1 MEKKKS
7 WIEITRLGEKLI
19 SIWKKLANRHKVEIQ
34 IAGIPFSKIFY
45 KFKNFQAYKTYIS
58 QEMLKKGFLASNGVY
73 LSISH
78 NNNILRNYEN
88 ALDKIFYDISL
99 CEKGNISINEIL
111 KFPISHL
118 PFERLN

>member
-1 MEKKKS
+1 
-7 WIEITRLGEKLI
+7 
-19 SIWKKLANRHKVEIQ
+19 
-34 IAGIPFSKIFY
+34 
-45 KFKNFQAYKTYIS
+45 
-58 QEMLKKGFLASNGVY
+58 MLKKGFLASNGVY

-88 ALDKIFYDISL
+88 VLDKIFYDISL